1 MKKYIFIPLVVI
13 TLIAAL
19 FSNCKKTALVETTT
33 QDKNIL
39 EYLQKDSLQRFTKLV
54 AIIEKTGYSSAMN
67 TYSTYTLFA
76 PTDDA
81 IDAYL
86 KQKNVASID
95 QIKEADLK
103 AMIQFHLLEEQVQTS
118 EFTDGKLPS
127 VTMLGQFLITGV
139 VNEGGVSSFRINR
152 QANVT
157 QPNVVTGNGI
167 IHVIDNVLTP
177 SAYTVAKLLEQSA
190 EYSIFTEAL
199 KETGYYDSLNSATNT
214 DGTQRWITLIAET
227 NQALSDSG
235 LVSYAALKAKYC
247 NTGNPKNAADSLHLY
262 VAYHILPDVKYLADI
277 VMASSHE
284 TKVPLEVITDK
295 LIDGKKV
302 LINDDEYNTLSGP
315 VHEKGVELDQA
326 NSDVSATNGVLHRAL
341 SHLAIKV
348 RQPFAVYWDLCS
360 TVPELTRLSN
370 IYRKKTY
377 LFAYGDGQAFKD
389 VKWEKS
395 CLKYRNGVNGYLGDY
410 WQMGLGRSSSN
421 TDNLGT
427 CEGNSWIEFTTPLL
441 VKGKYKVWFCY
452 LQQNSTVSAVQAS
465 FDSVPLTSALIQF
478 HQKISSVDF
487 AKEAEL
493 EALGWKW
500 WAGVNK
506 KAGSTASRMLGIID
520 VKATGRHKIR
530 FELISGS
537 NSDCNFDMV
546 HFIPLGMNQ
555 TSPRFNPD
563 GSIEY

>member
-1 MKKYIFIPLVVI
+1 MKKYIIIPLVV
-13 TLIAAL
+13 LAGIAAL
-19 FSNCKKTALVETTT
+19 FSNCKKAALRETTT
-33 QDKNIL
+33 QDPNIL
-39 EYLQKDSLQRFTKLV
+39 EYLRKDSLQRFTKLV
-54 AIIEKTGYSSAMN
+54 SIIGKAGYSSAMD
-67 TYSTYTLFA
+67 TYGTYTLFA
-76 PTDDA
+76 PTNDA

-86 KQKNVASID
+86 KQKNIASID
-95 QIKEADLK
+95 QINEADLK
-103 AMIQFHLLEEQVQTS
+103 KIIQFHLLEEQVHTS

-167 IHVIDNVLTP
+167 IHVISNVLTP
-177 SAYTVAKLLEQSA
+177 SVNTVAKLLEQSP
-190 EYSIFTEAL
+190 EYSIFLEAL
-199 KETGYYDSLNSATNT
+199 KETGYYDSLNSGTNVN
-214 DGTQRWITLIAET
+214 GTQKWVTLIAET
-227 NQALSDSG
+227 NQALKDTG
-235 LVSYAALKAKYC
+235 IVSYAALKAKYS
-247 NTGNPKNAADSLHLY
+247 NTGNPKNPADSLRLY

-284 TKVPLEVITDK
+284 TMVPLEVITDK

-302 LINDDEYNTLSGP
+302 VVNDDEYSTITGT
-315 VHEKGVELDQA
+315 VHEKGIELDQA
-326 NSDVSATNGVLHRAL
+326 NSDVSATNGVLHRATA
-341 SHLAIKV
+341 HLAIKI
-348 RQPFAVYWDLCS
+348 RKPFPVYWDLCS
-360 TVPELTRLSN
+360 TVPELTRLNN

-377 LFAYGDGQAFKD
+377 LFDYGDGQTFKD

-395 CLKYRNGVNGYLGDY
+395 CLKYRTGVQGYLGDY

-427 CEGNSWIEFTTPLL
+427 CETNAWVEFTTPLL

-452 LQQNSTVSAVQAS
+452 YVQNSTVSAVQAS

-478 HQKISSVDF
+478 HQKISSIDV

-500 WAGVNK
+500 WAGVSK
-506 KAGSTASRMLGIID
+506 KSGSTSGRMVGIVD

-530 FELISGS
+530 FDLVSGS

-546 HFIPLGMNQ
+546 HFIPLGMSQ

>member
-1 MKKYIFIPLVVI
+1 MKKYIYIPLVVFI
-13 TLIAAL
+13 AIAAL
-19 FSNCKKTALVETTT
+19 LSNCKKTDLRETTT
-33 QDKNIL
+33 QDPNIL
-39 EYLQKDSLQRFTKLV
+39 DYLQKDSLQRFTKLV
-54 AIIEKTGYSSAMN
+54 SIVEKTGYTSALN
-67 TYSTYTLFA
+67 TYGTYTLFA
-76 PTDDA
+76 PTNDA
-81 IDAYL
+81 IDLYL
-86 KQKNVASID
+86 KQLNISSVD
-95 QIKEADLK
+95 QLKDADLK
-103 AMIQFHLLEEQVQTS
+103 AMIQFHLLEEEVQTS

-139 VNEGGVSSFRINR
+139 VNEGGVSSYRINR
-152 QANVT
+152 QANVA
-157 QPNVVTGNGI
+157 QPNVMAGNGI
-167 IHVIDNVLTP
+167 VHVIDHVLTP
-177 SAYTVAKLLEQSA
+177 SVYTVAKLLEQNTD
-190 EYSIFTEAL
+190 YSIFTEAL
-199 KETGYYDSLNSATNT
+199 KETGYYDSLNSVKNT
-214 DGTQRWITLIAET
+214 DGTQRWATLIAET
-227 NQALSDSG
+227 NQALKDTG
-235 LVSYAALKAKYC
+235 ITSYAALKARYC
-247 NTGNPKNAADSLHLY
+247 NTGNPKDPADSLHLY
-262 VAYHILPDVKYLADI
+262 VAYHILPDIKYLADI
-277 VMASSHE
+277 VMASAHE

-295 LIDGKKV
+295 LIDGKQV
-302 LINDDEYNTLSGP
+302 LINDDEYSTISGP

-348 RQPFAVYWDLCS
+348 RKPFPVYWDLCS

-370 IYRKKTY
+370 VYRKKTY
-377 LFAYGDGQAFKD
+377 LFAYNDGATFRD

-427 CEGNSWIEFTTPLL
+427 CESNSWIEFTTPLL

-452 LQQNSTVSAVQAS
+452 YTQNSTVSAVQAS

-478 HQKISSVDF
+478 HQKIASVDF

-506 KAGSTASRMLGIID
+506 KAGSTAGRMLGIID

-530 FELISGS
+530 FDLISGS
-537 NSDCNFDMV
+537 NADCNFDMV